1 MTRTEDERREARE
14 LSDGEDK
21 MTIEPPLLM
30 YDHNSGDRYWDPV
43 RAAYVTRITP
53 GRFVLARGAEAV
65 VTRVGVGMCVCARDP
80 GAGIGGLAHF
90 ILPAGHEIDN
100 RWDGTAVSAMM
111 RYGNVAME
119 YLVTAVCKAGG
130 ERHRIEL
137 MIFGGARLAGHL
149 DGVADRH
156 IEFIHAYAETE
167 KMPIVN
173 QDIGDDYAREVAVYP
188 GVGTAQ
194 VSTLTHTA
202 AEAILANEVNHMN
215 AIESAS
221 RSGEVILF

>member
-1 MTRTEDERREARE
+1 MTGKEDRQRRAHE
-14 LSDGEDK
+14 LLDHEDK
-21 MTIEPPLLM
+21 VTIKPPLLM
-30 YDHNSGDRYWDPV
+30 YDHDSGERHWDPV
-43 RAAYVTRITP
+43 RAAYVTRIAP

-80 GAGIGGLAHF
+80 DAGIGGLAHF
-90 ILPAGHEIDN
+90 ILPAGCDTDN
-100 RWDGTAVSAMM
+100 QWDGTAVSAMM

-137 MIFGGARLAGHL
+137 MIFGGARLGGHPHE
-149 DGVADRH
+149 VADRH
-156 IEFIHAYAETE
+156 IRFIQTYAEAE
-167 KMPIVN
+167 KMAIVN

-202 AEAILANEVNHMN
+202 AEAILADEIDHMN